1 MVMQQNKIKRRM
13 YTSPEALNSITAR
26 TRPKSIYDAPTRP
39 KPPSARGGATMD
51 PPGSSIGFERTGTAT
66 QPVGDRFG
74 DAVKAGRVSA
84 GTPVQQRV
92 APETPRPM
100 VRPTNVRAG
109 VQRSAQ
115 PGPTTRQELRSS
127 QGMLPFGV
135 TQYDYRLPTG
145 PDLSALYG
153 QNIPEVSVGPFSL
166 VQPRAT
172 TGDLSLADSG
182 FPDLGE
188 GLDTARMLANQ
199 IKAQQGSEAARSFT
213 APLDQSEADDE
224 QPQNIFDPEGE
235 LIYSNP
241 EAPQAPATEE
251 EETGTGQRELS
262 EEERKRYAK
271 EEAKIRLS
279 MSWKEKARGEDDGV
293 TGDARDAYEERYGE
307 NDEIIGELVSNGFT
321 TYQEALWLLENGMY
335 IDRNGVVKRAA
346 GTDVDDDPVVLD
358 LQPQNKS
365 GREIDHKQ
373 LAAVLGIDPLSD
385 EQLTGTYD
393 PKYGATGLQ
402 GQTGDAAGGGE
413 VGEYGFAKGSVE
425 DQIMSAVLEGETPQ
439 HSVGDIEDRKR
450 KIAAA
455 NRGAYMNALRMAAYQ
470 NQASGGSPDALMAT
484 QADLARQIGQQTAQ
498 QQVAAELQMQDQN
511 YRASIVDT
519 QRKADALMQIAMM
532 HREDELGEVAF
543 TRAQSMARLNQSLQ
557 KDYAQWADE
566 NLGPKWYESLAGGLG
581 QTAGQVG
588 GGLAF
593 LKLAA
598 MMGLG
603 GSDKRLKKNIRK
615 ANISP
620 FKRNGYKPDAYTW
633 EWNDIAKKLYG
644 YVGSSFGVIAQE
656 IEKVIPEAVSVDEN
670 GYRVVNYA
678 MLQEA

>member
-39 KPPSARGGATMD
+39 KPPAVT
-51 PPGSSIGFERTGTAT
+51 SSMNTAA
-66 QPVGDRFG
+66 QRFG
-74 DAVKAGRVSA
+74 DAARSGQVQRPGQGSAQRLGDAVQAGRVNV

-100 VRPTNVRAG
+100 LQPTNVRAG

-115 PGPTTRQELRSS
+115 PGPTTREELRSS

-153 QNIPEVSVGPFSL
+153 QNIPEVSVGPFEL
-166 VQPRAT
+166 APLGPAT
-172 TGDLSLADSG
+172 TGAL
-182 FPDLGE
+182 PDFGQAVDE
-188 GLDTARMLANQ
+188 ARMLANQ

-251 EETGTGQRELS
+251 EETGFDESKLS

-279 MSWKEKARGEDDGV
+279 MSWAEKARAEDDDLDGP
-293 TGDARDAYEERYGE
+293 ARDAYEERYGE

-335 IDRNGVVKRAA
+335 IDRHGVVRRAA
-346 GTDVDDDPVVLD
+346 GTDVDDDPIVID

-393 PKYGATGLQ
+393 PKFGATGLQ
-402 GQTGDAAGGGE
+402 GQRGDVASGGE

-511 YRASIVDT
+511 YRASIIDT

-566 NLGPKWYESLAGGLG
+566 NLGPEWYESLAGGLG
-581 QTAGQVG
+581 QTAGQIG

-598 MMGLG
+598 MLGLG

-620 FKRNGYKPDAYTW
+620 FKRNGYKPNAYTW

>member
-1 MVMQQNKIKRRM
+1 
-13 YTSPEALNSITAR
+13 
-26 TRPKSIYDAPTRP
+26 
-39 KPPSARGGATMD
+39 
-51 PPGSSIGFERTGTAT
+51 
-66 QPVGDRFG
+66 
-74 DAVKAGRVSA
+74 
-84 GTPVQQRV
+84 
-92 APETPRPM
+92 
-100 VRPTNVRAG
+100 
-109 VQRSAQ
+109 
-115 PGPTTRQELRSS
+115 
-127 QGMLPFGV
+127 
-135 TQYDYRLPTG
+135 
-145 PDLSALYG
+145 
-153 QNIPEVSVGPFSL
+153 
-166 VQPRAT
+166 
-172 TGDLSLADSG
+172 
-182 FPDLGE
+182 
-188 GLDTARMLANQ
+188 
-199 IKAQQGSEAARSFT
+199 
-213 APLDQSEADDE
+213 
-224 QPQNIFDPEGE
+224 
-235 LIYSNP
+235 
-241 EAPQAPATEE
+241 
-251 EETGTGQRELS
+251 
-262 EEERKRYAK
+262 
-271 EEAKIRLS
+271 

-346 GTDVDDDPVVLD
+346 GTDVDNDPVVLD